1 MTFFSFSFS
10 RLNSEW
16 LPLSEYS
23 AKSQKEIEF
32 CHLPNSAKLYI
43 AETLMKKQKGGQS
56 VEEPRIQVK
65 NNDDEDFS
73 QLRPN
78 RKSYNHNLSAQ
89 QKYPL
94 PPKGLF

>member
-1 MTFFSFSFS
+1 
-10 RLNSEW
+10 
-16 LPLSEYS
+16 
-23 AKSQKEIEF
+23 
-32 CHLPNSAKLYI
+32 
-43 AETLMKKQKGGQS
+43 MKKQKGGQS